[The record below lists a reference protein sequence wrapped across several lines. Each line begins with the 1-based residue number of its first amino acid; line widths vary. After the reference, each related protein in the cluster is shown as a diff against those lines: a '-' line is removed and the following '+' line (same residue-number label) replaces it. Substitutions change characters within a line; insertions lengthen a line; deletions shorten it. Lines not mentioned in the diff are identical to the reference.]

1 MFFIII
7 LLKLW
12 NINNIFLNFFLDVLQ
27 KLGFDKDCIKE
38 NSIEE
43 DEEIPEV

>member
-1 MFFIII
+1 MEINDVDIIY
-7 LLKLW
+7 K
-12 NINNIFLNFFLDVLQ
+12 IFYFFFLDVLQ

-43 DEEIPEV
+43 DEEIPEA